1 MAVLLKVTMRRV
13 TTAGI
18 SCKSTRPIVIL
29 SDQVS
34 RETMDKLESALSE
47 AREIYSEQA
56 FVKSQS
62 TIITEVCDTVLAPGK
77 WHFTVLRG
85 EIQF

>member
-1 MAVLLKVTMRRV
+1 MAVLLKVTMRR
-13 TTAGI
+13 TNAAGI

-29 SDQVS
+29 ADQVP

-62 TIITEVCDTVLAPGK
+62 NIITEVCDKVLGRGK
-77 WHFTVLRG
+77 WQFTVQGG
-85 EIQF
+85 EIEF